1 MGIGLWLLI
10 GFVLYGLGIAAVL
23 TVPSKMCR
31 SMLAG
36 FGVAGSLA
44 LLPAGFDA
52 LFRAH
57 SFRAALWSIFNAGT
71 ITITADHLAGFF
83 LIVTALVALPSSIFA
98 AGQLQ
103 THPIRH
109 PKALSALYLAL
120 LIAIPLVIIAADIY
134 LFLIA
139 WESMSIIVYLIITS
153 SERERSAYLMLAIG
167 ELGTLSVLIALL
179 LMSGDHG
186 SLTFSALKSNGS
198 NLGIGLRWTVF
209 LLSFFGFGIKAGLIP
224 FNFWL
229 PRAYTNAPSPAI
241 PLIAGATLNLGLYG
255 IIRINAGLLPHPPIG
270 AGVMVLII
278 GSATALIG
286 ILYATIEDDL
296 KTLLAHSSIE
306 NAGIITTALG
316 AGFIFLAT
324 GHHTLAAMAFV
335 AALYHLLN
343 HSVFKTLLF
352 MGSGAVEGA
361 AGTRSLDRLG
371 GLLKRMPYTGLF
383 VLVAVLSISAMPPF
397 NGFVSE
403 WLTLQALLRSVVL
416 SSFSI
421 KIAFVTAGVG
431 LALTAGLAVTCFV
444 RAVAMGFLGIARS
457 EAISR
462 AHDASKAVLTPMVF
476 LAAVCLLLGVLPT
489 TVIPMLDRVV
499 VPITGAS
506 GTGALVPNFFTP
518 NETGSRLPSDFVAQF
533 HNLGAQ
539 IGRNVIPG
547 PGLVVL
553 HRGGTA
559 NPVVFAMS
567 TSYMFIML
575 LFLLAVSGGVVA
587 LVVSRRRKV
596 ERRRQWDGGVRD
608 LLPEMTYTATGFAQ
622 PVRVIFEAILRPQVV
637 EHRETLTEYFRIA
650 IRRRR
655 DEVYLIDRLVLN
667 PVSAAT
673 AWISDGLARMHNG
686 RVNAYAGYV
695 LLALLLLLVIA
706 SFG

>member
-1 MGIGLWLLI
+1 MGIGFWLLT

-23 TVPSKMCR
+23 TVPANKYRYAM
-31 SMLAG
+31 AG

-44 LLPAGFDA
+44 FFLAGCEA
-52 LFRAH
+52 LFLAR
-57 SFRAALWSIFNAGT
+57 SFHTDLWSIFNAGV

-83 LIVTALVALPSSIFA
+83 LIVSSLVAMPASVFA
-98 AGQLQ
+98 AGQLYA
-103 THPIRH
+103 HPVRQ
-109 PKALSALYLAL
+109 PRVVSALYLAL
-120 LIAIPLVIIAADIY
+120 LIAIPLVLIAADIY

-139 WESMSIIVYLIITS
+139 WEAMSIIVYLLITS
-153 SERERSAYLMLAIG
+153 GERERPGYLMLAIG
-167 ELGTLSVLIALL
+167 ELGALSVLIALL
-179 LMSGDHG
+179 LLAGNHVN
-186 SLTFSALKSNGS
+186 LTFSALKSHNS
-198 NLGIGLRWTVF
+198 DLGIGLRWTVF

-229 PRAYTNAPSPAI
+229 PRAYSSVPSPAI
-241 PLIAGATLNLGLYG
+241 PLIAGATLNLALYG
-255 IIRINAGLLPHPPIG
+255 IIRVNAGLLLHPPIG
-270 AGVMVLII
+270 AGIVILII

-324 GHHTLAAMAFV
+324 GHHTLAAMAFI
-335 AALYHLLN
+335 ASFYHLLN
-343 HSVFKTLLF
+343 HSVYKTLLY
-352 MGSGAVEGA
+352 MGSGAIEGA
-361 AGTRSLDRLG
+361 VGIRSLDRLG

-383 VLVAVLSISAMPPF
+383 VLFAVLSISAMPPF

-403 WLTLQALLRSVVL
+403 WLTLQALLRSVEL

-444 RAVAMGFLGIARS
+444 RAYAMGFLGMARS
-457 EAISR
+457 GATER
-462 AHDASKAVLTPMVF
+462 AHDASKAVLAPMAF
-476 LAAVCLLLGVLPT
+476 LATVCLMLGILPTYVISLLGR
-489 TVIPMLDRVV
+489 VIMPM
-499 VPITGAS
+499 TGAS
-506 GTGALVPNFFTP
+506 GTNALVPAFFTP
-518 NETGSRLPSDFVAQF
+518 NATGSRLPSDFVAQF

-539 IGRNVIPG
+539 VGHNVMPG

-553 HRGGTA
+553 HRGGTT

-575 LFLLAVSGGVVA
+575 IFLLAVSFVVVT
-587 LVVSRRRKV
+587 LGVSRRRKV
-596 ERRRQWDGGVRD
+596 ERRRQWDGGVRN

-637 EHRETLTEYFRIA
+637 EHRETLTEYFRVV
-650 IRRRR
+650 IRRRY
-655 DEVYLIDRLVLN
+655 DEIHLVDRLVLN
-667 PVSAAT
+667 PAAAAAT
-673 AWISDGLARMHNG
+673 WISDMLARMHNG

-695 LLALLLLLVIA
+695 LLVLLLLLVVA
-706 SFG
+706 SFR